1 MTLGDMLNS
10 CVWSNYVCIY
20 ATNAYDEN
28 ICLHKGRVLETRNDE
43 KSIFLYLERKVEVWE
58 VIDNVILIKIKSFKY
73 NKRLKTQY
81 SEEYVKKWDERKPET
96 RPYQTGSEVIEEV
109 TEYAQKL
116 KGTSDDK

>member
-1 MTLGDMLNS
+1 MTLWDMLNS

-43 KSIFLYLERKVEVWE
+43 KSIFLYLERKVEVWG
-58 VIDNVILIKIKSFKY
+58 VIDNVILLKIKSFKY

>member
-1 MTLGDMLNS
+1 MTLWDMLNS

-43 KSIFLYLERKVEVWE
+43 KSIFLYLERKVEVWG